1 MPRSAHTRIH
11 PPTHNDTSRSR
22 SKLPS
27 LVLLVLLVAIPA
39 TAQPPVRA
47 DRAPSATLFT
57 GGSTPRELSIP
68 FSERDGQ
75 SRVIVEFNLQPVAR
89 SSDSARSIASHEDLL
104 SRFRSD
110 MQRIGGMPAQRSSH
124 GARILREYSLTF
136 SGAAVT
142 LEGSALDALRSLP
155 YVKRVSMDTE
165 VRATAEPGIALI
177 RADMVRSAFAARGV
191 GITVAIIDTGID
203 YGHPALGGNFGPGFK
218 VVGGW
223 DFVNDD
229 ADPIDDNGHGTHVA
243 GIVAANSP
251 ELLGVAPDAQ
261 LFAYKVLDGSGYGF
275 PSDAIAAIERCADP
289 DGNLDV
295 SDRVDVVNLSLGRIG
310 QGDDSLSDAVDNLV
324 LLGSVVCVAA
334 GDDRDWQSIES
345 PANASE
351 AITVGAIDSH
361 SAIAEFS
368 SRGPLSSTWA
378 LKPDVVAPGVGV
390 RSSALHGETDV
401 LSGTSMASAYV
412 AGVAAL
418 LRELHP
424 DWTAQQIKSA
434 ITTSA
439 EPLSES
445 VMAAGSGRVDALRAA
460 SAETLVSPTSISF
473 GRVEPSSG
481 SWSSRRTLTVTN
493 GSATNRSYAVT
504 TSEESSGLIVSVSSP
519 SFSLAAGG
527 SIDLDVTATVN
538 MNALA
543 EPDVE
548 SLTYG
553 GFVTIDD
560 GYEPARVPYAV
571 VRGVLVRLSY
581 AGGGYPTAVISRH
594 GAPAALMHSRDGQ
607 TFERLVEPGIHDCVA
622 MASAGPD
629 GPTAIVA
636 FENLDLTHDREL
648 VASNESALYD
658 ISFSS
663 TDENGRS
670 LGSVTTS
677 SNNCISARRIV
688 LPDDPRGGV
697 QINFIGGGEANLRTS
712 ALNGRITIVGRDV
725 CFDESS
731 SNFYSAQY
739 DPLSVVSGPVEL
751 HAGGDRYRVQPVE
764 VRLPSGASSPTLLQ
778 LESDFFVGG
787 AKVERYALFVS
798 VPRGAHRWRGTFF
811 IDTPSNATFQFIPS
825 VSAMTDTSP
834 ATRAME
840 SRGIRLTELGASC
853 YDEPTRPPTA
863 WETALGE
870 SMIFDAG
877 SVIPTL
883 EFKTTNG
890 KLLCTAVSRGQLD
903 ETIFVRTAKLRHLS
917 ATGELLA
924 EDNFQLDLGDP
935 TVRTR
940 IEYEAVT
947 HELAGRSG
955 ITFMTSTLGA
965 TPADTLPPSL
975 TSMIMV
981 QEDGTRLL
989 DRTRA
994 GSAPL
999 IRFSA
1004 IDVDREAAEVILRYR
1019 RTGSETWLDLPV
1031 RTTGYDYPS
1040 EGLGHEP
1047 RGTSFEGELLE
1058 LASSEGMYDLRYD
1071 LVDGAGN
1078 TTTVI
1083 GTDAILVTS
1092 ERLRPVRR

>member
-110 MQRIGGMPAQRSSH
+110 LQRIGGMPAQRSSH

-203 YGHPALGGNFGPGFK
+203 YGHAALGGNFGPGFK

-560 GYEPARVPYAV
+560 GWYATPGALDALRSRNIPATSFLIASPAERAAGYYREIVDLGGTVENHSLTHPQYAKLPRPGQVAEICGNSDRLAATFGRRPLLARPPYGSYNATTNQV
-571 VRGVLVRLSY
+571 FAECGVYANVMWSAEVRQGRLF
-581 AGGGYPTAVISRH
+581 
-594 GAPAALMHSRDGQ
+594 L
-607 TFERLVEPGIHDCVA
+607 
-622 MASAGPD
+622 D
-629 GPTAIVA
+629 GPGGLQAGDV
-636 FENLDLTHDREL
+636 
-648 VASNESALYD
+648 
-658 ISFSS
+658 
-663 TDENGRS
+663 
-670 LGSVTTS
+670 
-677 SNNCISARRIV
+677 V
-688 LPDDPRGGV
+688 L
-697 QINFIGGGEANLRTS
+697 
-712 ALNGRITIVGRDV
+712 
-725 CFDESS
+725 
-731 SNFYSAQY
+731 
-739 DPLSVVSGPVEL
+739 L
-751 HAGGDRYRVQPVE
+751 HYRP
-764 VRLPSGASSPTLLQ
+764 
-778 LESDFFVGG
+778 
-787 AKVERYALFVS
+787 
-798 VPRGAHRWRGTFF
+798 
-811 IDTPSNATFQFIPS
+811 
-825 VSAMTDTSP
+825 
-834 ATRAME
+834 
-840 SRGIRLTELGASC
+840 
-853 YDEPTRPPTA
+853 
-863 WETALGE
+863 ETAGDLAVLFAA
-870 SMIFDAG
+870 MDQAG
-877 SVIPTL
+877 L
-883 EFKTTNG
+883 RAARLQDY
-890 KLLCTAVSRGQLD
+890 LLPKAAQHQR
-903 ETIFVRTAKLRHLS
+903 KRHV
-917 ATGELLA
+917 A
-924 EDNFQLDLGDP
+924 
-935 TVRTR
+935 
-940 IEYEAVT
+940 
-947 HELAGRSG
+947 
-955 ITFMTSTLGA
+955 
-965 TPADTLPPSL
+965 
-975 TSMIMV
+975 
-981 QEDGTRLL
+981 
-989 DRTRA
+989 
-994 GSAPL
+994 
-999 IRFSA
+999 
-1004 IDVDREAAEVILRYR
+1004 
-1019 RTGSETWLDLPV
+1019 
-1031 RTTGYDYPS
+1031 
-1040 EGLGHEP
+1040 
-1047 RGTSFEGELLE
+1047 
-1058 LASSEGMYDLRYD
+1058 
-1071 LVDGAGN
+1071 
-1078 TTTVI
+1078 
-1083 GTDAILVTS
+1083 
-1092 ERLRPVRR
+1092 